1 MDELI
6 RHDIEVVVVTGAGGM
21 GLAVARRLGGGRRL
35 VLADASRAQLDAA
48 VEALEAEGHFV
59 RGVLTDVSDRSSV
72 ENLAQV
78 ASGEGRIVSIVHT
91 AGVSA
96 ATSTVQR
103 ILEVDL
109 VGTAH
114 VIDVFETVVGRGASL
129 VCIASMAGHA
139 ASLSRED
146 EAALAKAPTAELLE
160 LAPVRAVQEK
170 NDPITAYVVAK
181 RGNQVRVQA
190 AALAWNRRG
199 ARVNTVS
206 PGVISTAMA
215 KAEAEGATGEH
226 MLAMLDACGIGRT
239 GTPGEL
245 AEAVAFMAGSGSL
258 YITGTDLL
266 VDGGQAGWLHWH
278 MERTAH

>member
-6 RHDIEVVVVTGAGGM
+6 RPDNEVVVVTGTGGM
-21 GLAVARRLGGGRRL
+21 GAAVARRLGGGRRL
-35 VLADASRAQLDAA
+35 VLADASRERLDAA
-48 VEALEAEGHFV
+48 VEALEAEGHSV
-59 RGVLTDVSDRSSV
+59 RRVITDVADRTSV
-72 ENLAQV
+72 EGLAQV
-78 ASGEGRIVSIVHT
+78 ASSEGRIVSIVHT

-96 ATSTVQR
+96 ATSTVRR

-114 VIDVFETVVGRGASL
+114 MIDVFETVAGRGTSL

-139 ASLSRED
+139 ASLRREE
-146 EAALAKAPTAELLE
+146 EAALATTPTAELLE
-160 LAPVRAVQEK
+160 IAPVHAVREK
-170 NDPITAYVVAK
+170 NDPITAYIVAK
-181 RGNQVRVQA
+181 RANQVRVQA
-190 AALAWNRRG
+190 AAPAWNRRG

-226 MLAMLDACGIGRT
+226 MLAMLDACGIGRA

-245 AEAVAFMAGSGSL
+245 AEAVAFLAGPGSL

-278 MERTAH
+278 MAHAAH

>member
-48 VEALEAEGHFV
+48 VEALEAEGYFV
-59 RGVLTDVSDRSSV
+59 RGVPTDVSDRSSV

-78 ASGEGRIVSIVHT
+78 ASSEGRIVSIVHT

-96 ATSTVQR
+96 ATSPVQR

-114 VIDVFETVVGRGASL
+114 VIDVFETVAGRGTAL

-139 ASLSRED
+139 ASLSREE
-146 EAALAKAPTAELLE
+146 EAALARTPTAELLE
-160 LAPVRAVQEK
+160 LAPIRAVQEK
-170 NDPITAYVVAK
+170 NDPITAYMVAK

-245 AEAVAFMAGSGSL
+245 AEAVAFMAGSSSL
-258 YITGTDLL
+258 YISGTDLL

-278 MERTAH
+278 MDHTAH